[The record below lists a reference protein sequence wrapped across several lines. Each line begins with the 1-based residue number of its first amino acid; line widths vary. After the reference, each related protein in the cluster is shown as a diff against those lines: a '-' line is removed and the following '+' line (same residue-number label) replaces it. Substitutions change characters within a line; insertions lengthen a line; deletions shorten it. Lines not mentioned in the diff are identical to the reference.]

1 MERSAIRDHQ
11 TCGQSPR
18 VALRFTR
25 ATEANACSMPAPA
38 INLVLRDRQPAS
50 NQNAISELLSLCEGS
65 GEWGLNV
72 IRTIWLGFT
81 FLIILA
87 GAGSFR
93 FAFGHFDAANASGI
107 VLSEVDR
114 TVGLKPVQDT
124 LTKAERL
131 PVAYAPPATD
141 AAELAKAAYLAAE
154 LLPRTSPAA
163 VTPTVV
169 ERQTVVDQTA
179 VDRPTVVDRR
189 PQEAAPPVVRQTRI
203 QKPKRKQPKP
213 DDVASKSQPATDP
226 KACQLEEF
234 DAFRWAFSLPTGCH
248 S

>member
-1 MERSAIRDHQ
+1 MLLPRRDPHANRCHPRRRSRVRKQGLNLPIRD
-11 TCGQSPR
+11 
-18 VALRFTR
+18 TR
-25 ATEANACSMPAPA
+25 ATRPAIA
-38 INLVLRDRQPAS
+38 INLVLRDHQPAL
-50 NQNAISELLSLCEGS
+50 NQNAISEVVSLCEGS

-107 VLSEVDR
+107 VISEVDR
-114 TVGLKPVQDT
+114 TVGTRTIQDT

-131 PVAYAPPATD
+131 PVAYAPPAPD

-154 LLPRTSPAA
+154 LLPRTSPA
-163 VTPTVV
+163 VV
-169 ERQTVVDQTA
+169 APDVVDRQTA
-179 VDRPTVVDRR
+179 VDRR

-213 DDVASKSQPATDP
+213 DAVASKSQPPADS
-226 KACQLEEF
+226 KICQLEEF

>member
-1 MERSAIRDHQ
+1 MQCRAEFSRKCARSAI
-11 TCGQSPR
+11 
-18 VALRFTR
+18 
-25 ATEANACSMPAPA
+25 A
-38 INLVLRDRQPAS
+38 INLVLRDCQPAL
-50 NQNAISELLSLCEGS
+50 NQNAISELVSLCEGS
-65 GEWGLNV
+65 SEWGLNV
-72 IRTIWLGFT
+72 IRTIWLGFI

-107 VLSEVDR
+107 VVSEIDR
-114 TVGLKPVQDT
+114 TVGSKPVQDN
-124 LTKAERL
+124 LTKGDRL
-131 PVAYAPPATD
+131 PVVAYAPPAPD

-154 LLPRTSPAA
+154 LLARTSPAV

-169 ERQTVVDQTA
+169 DRQAVVDQAA

-189 PQEAAPPVVRQTRI
+189 PQEAAPPVVVRQTRI

-213 DDVASKSQPATDP
+213 DDVASKSQPAVDP

>member
-1 MERSAIRDHQ
+1 M
-11 TCGQSPR
+11 
-18 VALRFTR
+18 
-25 ATEANACSMPAPA
+25 
-38 INLVLRDRQPAS
+38 
-50 NQNAISELLSLCEGS
+50 
-65 GEWGLNV
+65 

-93 FAFGHFDAANASGI
+93 FAFGHFDTANASGI
-107 VLSEVDR
+107 VISEVDR
-114 TVGLKPVQDT
+114 TVGTKTIQDT

-154 LLPRTSPAA
+154 LLPRTSPAV
-163 VTPTVV
+163 VTPAVV
-169 ERQTVVDQTA
+169 DQQTVVDQTA
-179 VDRPTVVDRR
+179 AERQTAVDRR
-189 PQEAAPPVVRQTRI
+189 PQEAARPVVRQTRI

-213 DDVASKSQPATDP
+213 DDVASKFQPAADS

>member
-1 MERSAIRDHQ
+1 
-11 TCGQSPR
+11 
-18 VALRFTR
+18 V
-25 ATEANACSMPAPA
+25 
-38 INLVLRDRQPAS
+38 INLVLRDRQPAL
-50 NQNAISELLSLCEGS
+50 NQNAISEVVSLCEGS

-87 GAGSFR
+87 AAVSFR
-93 FAFGHFDAANASGI
+93 FAFGHFDTANASGI
-107 VLSEVDR
+107 AISEVDR
-114 TVGLKPVQDT
+114 TVGTEAIQDT

-131 PVAYAPPATD
+131 PVAYVPPATD
-141 AAELAKAAYLAAE
+141 AAELANDASLAAE
-154 LLPRTSPAA
+154 LPPQTSPAVVA
-163 VTPTVV
+163 PTVV
-169 ERQTVVDQTA
+169 DRQKVGEQTTA
-179 VDRPTVVDRR
+179 DRQTVVDRR
-189 PQEAAPPVVRQTRI
+189 PQQAAPPVVRQTRI

-213 DDVASKSQPATDP
+213 DDVAGKSQPATDQ